1 MPRRSVSPEQVRKSR
16 RRDRDISPD
25 DYRRNKPSTTRS
37 PTRSRSRSP
46 RRSRRSRSVSSDRD
60 RRSSSPRS
68 SRAHKSSTVNDE
80 RSKKSKKNKEK
91 KSKRRETSEERKDRK
106 EKKRREKRSEILAI
120 AENFGYSEVDNPFGD
135 SNLGQKFVW
144 RKKKEKDSKLGLS
157 ESEIKRRER
166 ERQEEAKIEIE
177 KLNKRRA
184 EREIEMQLREE
195 EKNRLQREADLAALG
210 DWKSK
215 EDEFHLEQAKLRA
228 EIRIKENRAK
238 PIDILAINIRL
249 ADEGDKAGDLG
260 LEISMDEPYAIFED
274 LEYEDVVELKN
285 DLQLYLTLEKKPK
298 NIEFWEAMSVVCEDK
313 LSTLRAQAINSSG
326 IADAVADD
334 ITNLLSNKTYEQ
346 LTILEEQIN
355 RKLSSNEPIDTEYWE
370 QLLKALVVWK
380 AKVKLRNMHTII
392 IQKRLEQLRNKQ
404 REDALKVQHELEET
418 LQELPKVDEAVVV
431 TAVEVEQ
438 GIPYDRAMSPV
449 PFINI
454 PRDDRELPILD
465 PEEDLE
471 KLRQARQEVQ
481 KNHFFPRKMEKIRKP
496 IEAVQTDLD
505 SEISRILYEKE
516 AAQDLD
522 ADEDFFNIEASLGKT
537 TYFWEDKY
545 RPRKPR
551 FFNRVHTGYEWN
563 KYNQTHYDVD
573 NPPPKVVQG
582 YKFNIFYPDLIDKS
596 QAPTYKIEKDPEAV
610 NGETVFIRFVAGP
623 PYEDI
628 AFRIVNREWEYSHK
642 KGFRSSFDRG
652 VLQLHFHFRRHFY
665 RR

>member
-1 MPRRSVSPEQVRKSR
+1 MPRRSVSPERSRHSR
-16 RRDRDISPD
+16 RRDRDDSRD
-25 DYRRNKPSTTRS
+25 GHRRSRRS
-37 PTRSRSRSP
+37 PSRSRSRSRSP
-46 RRSRRSRSVSSDRD
+46 RRRHRSRSASNDRD
-60 RRSSSPRS
+60 RGSPSRKS
-68 SRAHKSSTVNDE
+68 SRKHRSPSDSDEHSRKSK
-80 RSKKSKKNKEK
+80 RSKEKK
-91 KSKRRETSEERKDRK
+91 KSKRRETSEERKLRK
-106 EKKRREKRSEILAI
+106 EQRRREKRSEILAI
-120 AENFGYSEVDNPFGD
+120 AENFGYTEVDNPFGD

-157 ESEIKRRER
+157 ESEIARRER
-166 ERQEEAKIEIE
+166 ERREEAKIELE
-177 KLNKRRA
+177 KLNKRRT

-195 EKNRLQREADLAALG
+195 EKARLQREADLAALG
-210 DWKSK
+210 DWQSK

-249 ADEGDKAGDLG
+249 ADEGDKAEDLG
-260 LEISMDEPYAIFED
+260 LEISMDEPYAIFEN
-274 LEYEDVVELKN
+274 LEYDDVVELKN

-298 NIEFWEAMSVVCEDK
+298 NIEFWESMSVVCEDK
-313 LSTLRAQAINSSG
+313 LSTLRAQASNPSG
-326 IADAVADD
+326 IVDAVADD

-346 LTILEEQIN
+346 LTILEEQIH
-355 RKLSSNEPIDTEYWE
+355 RKLASNEPIDTEYWE

-380 AKVKLRNMHTII
+380 AKVKLRNMHTVI

-404 REDALKVQHELEET
+404 REDALKVQHELQET
-418 LQELPKVDEAVVV
+418 LQQEIAKGDEADEPM
-431 TAVEVEQ
+431 TTEVEQ
-438 GIPYDRAMSPV
+438 GIPYNRAMSP
-449 PFINI
+449 ILCSEI
-454 PRDDRELPILD
+454 PREDRDLPVLD
-465 PEEDLE
+465 PEEELQ
-471 KLRQARQEVQ
+471 KLLQARQNVQ
-481 KNHFFPRKMEKIRKP
+481 KNHFFPRKLEIIRKP
-496 IEAVQTDLD
+496 VEAIQTDLD

-522 ADEDFFNIEASLGKT
+522 EDEDFFNIEASLAKT
-537 TYFWEDKY
+537 TYLWEDKY

-596 QAPTYKIEKDPEAV
+596 QAPTYKIEPDPEAV